1 MPTIQQFLLIL
12 AAICFFLA
20 MIGVPSGKEL
30 RLIAAGLFLISI
42 ALAFKQ

>member
-20 MIGVPSGKEL
+20 MIDIPAGKNT